1 MIDTEGA
8 AQAVTTR
15 ATRSGFLRKQADNE
29 PGAWNQYY
37 FVLKPLTYLFYYNS
51 KDDEIPRGIIDLE
64 YLTDIK
70 RNADCL
76 QRAVGGG
83 DNCFRVSGK
92 LPKPLGEP
100 NANGDLPKM
109 RPLYLDTDDDEEAE
123 KWMDAIRNHR
133 FSLKKDEQFFEMV
146 HHLHDAEYK
155 VAQLEAAQ
163 RKEAETKRTVRI
175 KTQKLL
181 HKMRALESDD
191 VDNYREDDI
200 DENNDD
206 YDMVSAVEAM
216 EDVIMDLEA
225 KMERQ
230 DQMIA
235 RLKEINAAKDK
246 KLSAGT
252 VSSRR
257 GFTQVIQRAVSRY
270 DSEQSE
276 DEEESPPPSRRA
288 YKTRNDPPSTHDKN
302 VSDVQAVCAMWNAK
316 KKNPS
321 QPPTVPEDGDSEET
335 DNRSNRNRTAP
346 RRVAVAANPG
356 SKPQDNSSA
365 QKFVSALQS
374 RPGKSDR
381 ESEEDTVSIDSSD
394 DRGSGEEPLPPGWT
408 KHESRGFPG
417 SYYYAH
423 DTGVTSWEVPTED
436 TLRELGGGD
445 AVDSAPLVSSPR
457 DNNPRSIDARETK
470 QHGSNNRENN
480 PGSGTGARNNGARI
494 NDARDTNTY
503 RGNSARYNARVTH
516 SRRGADDDIY
526 VESSSDDL
534 SELESDE
541 EGGATSS
548 AAYRVKKPK
557 PKSAWAFK
565 LPKLLPTN
573 NNAQPSPEVASS
585 LSPICHAADHHEF

>member
-1 MIDTEGA
+1 MN
-8 AQAVTTR
+8 Q
-15 ATRSGFLRKQADNE
+15 E
-29 PGAWNQYY
+29 PGIN
-37 FVLKPLTYLFYYNS
+37 
-51 KDDEIPRGIIDLE
+51 
-64 YLTDIK
+64 
-70 RNADCL
+70 CL

-109 RPLYLDTDDDEEAE
+109 RPLYLDTDSDDEAE

-133 FSLKKDEQFFEMV
+133 FNLKKDEQFFEMV

-155 VAQLEAAQ
+155 VAQFEAAQ
-163 RKEAETKRTVRI
+163 KNEVDTKHTVRI
-175 KTQKLL
+175 KMQKLL
-181 HKMRALESDD
+181 HKMRALESDNAD
-191 VDNYREDDI
+191 DYREDDI
-200 DENNDD
+200 DENDD
-206 YDMVSAVEAM
+206 NFDMLSTVEAM
-216 EDVIMDLEA
+216 EDVLMDLEA
-225 KMERQ
+225 KTERQ
-230 DQMIA
+230 NQMIT
-235 RLKEINAAKDK
+235 RLREFNAAKEK

-276 DEEESPPPSRRA
+276 DEEESPPPRRRA
-288 YKTRNDPPSTHDKN
+288 NKAQNHPPSTHDKG

-316 KKNPS
+316 KKTPS
-321 QPPTVPEDGDSEET
+321 QPPTVPEDGDSEEADT
-335 DNRSNRNRTAP
+335 KNNKNRTAA
-346 RRVAVAANPG
+346 RHVTTAGNTG
-356 SKPQDNSSA
+356 SKPQVSPSV
-365 QKFVSALQS
+365 QKFVAALQA
-374 RPGKSDR
+374 RPGKNDR
-381 ESEEDTVSIDSSD
+381 ESEEDTVSIGSSD
-394 DRGSGEEPLPPGWT
+394 DRGSGEETLPPGWT

-436 TLRELGGGD
+436 TLRELGGSD
-445 AVDSAPLVSSPR
+445 AVDSNPLGGSPREKNPCDKNSHEIKHHDSNNR
-457 DNNPRSIDARETK
+457 DNNPE
-470 QHGSNNRENN
+470 HGTN
-480 PGSGTGARNNGARI
+480 ARNNGARI
-494 NDARDTNTY
+494 NDVRDNNST
-503 RGNSARYNARVTH
+503 RGNNVRYNARNNNAKRHAT
-516 SRRGADDDIY
+516 GTDDDIY

-541 EGGATSS
+541 DGGATSS

-565 LPKLLPTN
+565 LPKLLPTTN
-573 NNAQPSPEVASS
+573 NTQPPPEVASS